1 MWKSIGDFITIA
13 PWEWHQFKADM
24 GDILGFLCL
33 VNHDRDIPVYPT
45 EEDIREIRKNPEA
58 ARFLDEE

>member
-1 MWKSIGDFITIA
+1 
-13 PWEWHQFKADM
+13 M

>member
-1 MWKSIGDFITIA
+1 
-13 PWEWHQFKADM
+13 M

-45 EEDIREIRKNPEA
+45 EEDIEEIRKNPEA
-58 ARFLDEE
+58 AAFLDEK